1 MIINWYGEGCFKI
14 QTGGLT
20 IVTDPFDS
28 SIGLTPPRGKAD
40 ITIKT
45 LMPAFA
51 VSAASTG
58 KPAVKSEDNEQV
70 ITGPGEYEV
79 KGVFITGWPLL
90 KDSSESYLKS
100 VFVVEAEEMRL
111 GFLGHLSQFNEPEII
126 EELDGIDLL
135 FIPAGGKPFI
145 DQESASKLI
154 RQINPKAV
162 VCSFFKTPGLKRKA
176 DDVAVFLKENG
187 HKAEPQEKFTV
198 KKKDLTEK
206 VQVIVLKNER

>member
-28 SIGLTPPRGKAD
+28 STGLTPPRGKTD
-40 ITIKT
+40 ITVKT
-45 LMPAFA
+45 LMPAIDPETSRPMPR
-51 VSAASTG
+51 V
-58 KPAVKSEDNEQV
+58 ENEEQV

-79 KGVFITGWPLL
+79 KGVVINGWRLA

-100 VFVVEAEEMRL
+100 VFVIEAEEMRL
-111 GFLGHLSQFNEPEII
+111 GFLGHISDFSDQEII
-126 EELDGIDLL
+126 EELENIDIL

-145 DQESASKLI
+145 EQESAGKLI
-154 RQINPKAV
+154 RQINPKVV

-187 HKAEPQEKFTV
+187 YKAEEQEKLTI
-198 KKKDLTEK
+198 KKKELTEK
-206 VQVIVLKNER
+206 LQVVILKNER